1 MQGENHMRKTMLGIA
16 VATLAFGAG
25 LSAETRTITGTLVD
39 VMCNTKQGT
48 AKATSGAH
56 ADCAAACAKKGAP
69 LAVANDSGV
78 YEVTGAWTENK
89 NEKLIEFAG
98 KKVEV
103 TGDVTEKAGKQ
114 VLALTAIKLAP

>member
-1 MQGENHMRKTMLGIA
+1 MRKLMLGMD

-25 LSAETRTITGTLVD
+25 LSDETKTVTGTLVD

-48 AKATSGAH
+48 EKATGAGH

-69 LAVANDSGV
+69 LAVASDGGI

-98 KKVEV
+98 HKVEA
-103 TGDVTEKAGKQ
+103 TGEVTEKDGKK
-114 VLALTAIKLAP
+114 VIALTAIKMAH